1 MNTAPR
7 PFTRLALW
15 AAAALLAAACGKSAP
30 TPASAPAAPAEKA
43 AAAEKTG
50 GSDKAAAVD
59 PAAAA
64 SAAVAEEDQGPPR
77 TVTIWHGYRDAE
89 REALDNLVSHWNKNH
104 PNLQISTL
112 AVPPDAIIDK
122 FQVAV
127 PNGNGPDLIIF
138 AHDKIGLWARAGLIQ
153 PLGDFATPERLKRFM
168 PQAVKPLVHDKAI
181 YGLPMAYKT
190 LVLFY
195 NKAMVKEPPKSLT
208 QLIEVAKGF
217 TKPDADAFGLA
228 YEASNLYFH
237 APILLG
243 LGGAVYD
250 DVAKKVMID
259 SPEAQKAMDIAR
271 DLYKTHKI
279 LPQGAVSGFALTAM
293 FKDNKVPF
301 VFQGPWFIGE
311 LTPEPGQKPVEWGV
325 ALLPEVEPGKP
336 MKPFLGSEAL
346 LLSAKAPQAK
356 SALRVIDFLT
366 SDEAALTRI
375 QLGKQMV
382 ANVKTYE
389 QPKWSDDPVVKVFRG
404 QAEMSLP
411 MPSSAEMSAVWN
423 PYNAALQKGIYGE
436 GKSVDVLGEA
446 QKRAEEDIGKMAK

>member
-30 TPASAPAAPAEKA
+30 TPAAAPAAPAEKPAGVEKA
-43 AAAEKTG
+43 AGA
-50 GSDKAAAVD
+50 DKAVE

-89 REALDNLVSHWNKNH
+89 REALDNLISHWNKNH
-104 PNLQISTL
+104 ANLQISAL

-195 NKAMVKEPPKSLT
+195 NKAMVKEAPKSLT

-259 SPEAQKAMDIAR
+259 SPESQKAMDIAR

-356 SALRVIDFLT
+356 SAMRVIDFLT

-375 QLGKQMV
+375 QVGKQMV

-436 GKSVDVLGEA
+436 GKSAEVLGEA